1 MSRSFAR
8 VIRDLLR
15 HWSARWALSVIAL
28 LVIAAIIG
36 AFLHRSSAIQA
47 DIVRMANTP
56 PSRAHLLGTDQYSRD
71 LLTRILSG
79 ATVSLSVALLSVVL
93 SMTLGTAYGLVA
105 GYFGGRIDGF
115 MMRLLDGFLSIPRVL
130 LLIAVLALWR
140 PVPISGL
147 IFLIGVT
154 GWFSISRV
162 VRAETLVA
170 RRLEYVEAARALG
183 TSDVRILWRHLL
195 PNVAAPVIVSATL
208 AVGNVISLEAGLS
221 YLGIGAHEPQASW
234 GSIFHEGVAYFAGN
248 WWVVLFPGV
257 AIVVTVLAFN
267 VLGDALR
274 DVLDPR
280 QLHEAAAH
288 EPLSS
293 GATPLSSRAT
303 PLSSGATPLSSR
315 AKRGI

>member
-47 DIVRMANTP
+47 DIVRMANNP

-267 VLGDALR
+267 LLGDALR

-280 QLHEAAAH
+280 QLHGSDT
-288 EPLSS
+288 PLVSS
-293 GATPLSSRAT
+293 PALPLSSRA
-303 PLSSGATPLSSR
+303 LPLSSR

>member
-1 MSRSFAR
+1 M
-8 VIRDLLR
+8 RDLVR
-15 HWSARWALSVIAL
+15 HWSTRLALSVILL
-28 LVIAAIIG
+28 LVVAAVIG
-36 AFLHRSSAIQA
+36 AFLQRSSAIQA

-56 PSRAHLLGTDQYSRD
+56 PSLAHPLGTDQYSRD
-71 LLTRILSG
+71 LLTRVLSG

-130 LLIAVLALWR
+130 LLIAVMALWR

-154 GWFSISRV
+154 GWFGVSRL
-162 VRAETLVA
+162 VRAETLAA
-170 RRLEYVEAARALG
+170 RRLDYVEAARALG

-208 AVGNVISLEAGLS
+208 AIGNVISLEAGLS

-234 GSIFHEGVAYFAGN
+234 GSIFFEGVAFFAGN
-248 WWVVLFPGV
+248 WWVVFFPGV
-257 AIVVTVLAFN
+257 AIVLTVLAFN

-280 QLHEAAAH
+280 QLH
-288 EPLSS
+288 
-293 GATPLSSRAT
+293 
-303 PLSSGATPLSSR
+303 
-315 AKRGI
+315 

>member
-1 MSRSFAR
+1 MRG
-8 VIRDLLR
+8 LLR
-15 HWSARWALSVIAL
+15 HWPTRLALSLIAL
-28 LVIAAIIG
+28 LVIAAIVG
-36 AFLHRSSAIQA
+36 AFLYRSSAIQT

-56 PSRAHLLGTDQYSRD
+56 PSRAHPLGTDQYSRD

-105 GYFGGRIDGF
+105 GYFGGRVDGL

-154 GWFSISRV
+154 GWFGVSRL
-162 VRAETLVA
+162 VRAETIAV
-170 RRLEYVEAARALG
+170 RRLDYVAAARALG
-183 TSDVRILWRHLL
+183 TSDVRILWRHIL

-208 AVGNVISLEAGLS
+208 AIGNVISLEAGLS

-234 GSIFHEGVAYFAGN
+234 GSIFFEGVAFFAGN
-248 WWVVLFPGV
+248 WWVVFFPGV

-280 QLHEAAAH
+280 HLHEPVTNEH
-288 EPLSS
+288 
-293 GATPLSSRAT
+293 LSSRAQ
-303 PLSSGATPLSSR
+303 
-315 AKRGI
+315 RGI